1 MRLIGYLFAIGFV
14 GCPCFF
20 CFAPGRAV
28 RFRCRVAGSMLR
40 LRAVHGDSI
49 EFISVQRGFIARPT
63 LRGLLPELSE
73 SFAGCLG

>member
-28 RFRCRVAGSMLR
+28 RFRCRVAGLMLR

-49 EFISVQRGFIARPT
+49 EFISVHRGFIARPIPS
-63 LRGLLPELSE
+63 RAFARAFAGLLPDD
-73 SFAGCLG
+73 